1 MKKYSYM
8 AIGIA
13 MLLGN
18 RYVACLFNG
27 NIGTAVGM
35 VCVIIG
41 AVLLSLSIKMII
53 DSESKGILSQIKEK
67 TEALFTQSVQMSSY
81 IDSSNKE
88 MSDYFAQ
95 EIEYRNSDKEVRDK
109 INNSVLDI
117 SKTLI
122 DNGELAKCKYEN
134 IERTNK
140 ESKELLDSISKN
152 VLELTKVPQPMMEAM
167 DECIAKIN
175 EYMQNNS
182 KLIGDMNTDTVSM
195 LNTNLKG
202 NRKNIDELI
211 DSIEDYTDN
220 ISSNIE
226 QLSKEYQSFEKTVN
240 GLVENLTLMSQNDI
254 KTLKE
259 VING

>member
-1 MKKYSYM
+1 
-8 AIGIA
+8 
-13 MLLGN
+13 
-18 RYVACLFNG
+18 
-27 NIGTAVGM
+27 
-35 VCVIIG
+35 
-41 AVLLSLSIKMII
+41 
-53 DSESKGILSQIKEK
+53 
-67 TEALFTQSVQMSSY
+67 MS
-81 IDSSNKE
+81 N
-88 MSDYFAQ
+88 YFAQ
-95 EIEYRNSDKEVRDK
+95 EIEYRNSDKEVRD
-109 INNSVLDI
+109 IMNNSVSDI

-122 DNGELAKCKYEN
+122 DNDELAKCKYEN